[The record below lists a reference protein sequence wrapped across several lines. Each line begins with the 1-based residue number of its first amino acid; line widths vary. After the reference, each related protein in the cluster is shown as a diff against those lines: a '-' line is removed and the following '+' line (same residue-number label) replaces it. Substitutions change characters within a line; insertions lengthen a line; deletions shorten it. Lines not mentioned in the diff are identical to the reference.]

1 MELLSALHVYML
13 TAFSKTVPIDTNA
26 WFLIGTRRSKLRFI
40 YFLLELY
47 LSQSYGVWWSQEAC
61 G

>member
-1 MELLSALHVYML
+1 MELLRALHV
-13 TAFSKTVPIDTNA
+13 SKTVPIDTNA

-47 LSQSYGVWWSQEAC
+47 LYQSYCVWWS
-61 G
+61 